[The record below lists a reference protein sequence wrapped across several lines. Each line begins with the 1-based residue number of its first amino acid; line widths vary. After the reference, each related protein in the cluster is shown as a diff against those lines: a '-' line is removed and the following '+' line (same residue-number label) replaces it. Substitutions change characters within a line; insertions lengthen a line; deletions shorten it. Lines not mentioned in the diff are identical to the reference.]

1 MAEKLYDIAVVGG
14 GIVGLASAMALLQRR
29 PDFRLLLLEKEAG
42 LARHQTGH
50 NSGVIHAGLY
60 YKPGSLKALYC
71 TTGREALYE
80 FCAANE
86 IACERCGKLVVATSA
101 NELAPLEELARRGQ
115 ANGLEGVLRLD
126 GAGIREREPYA
137 RGVAGLFVPQTGI
150 VDYVQVAKAMGRVV
164 TQCGGRIQL
173 NAKLRKVDR
182 RAEGFALE
190 TSAGRF
196 RSRIFVNCA
205 GLHSDQ
211 VASLCGMRPDVRIIP
226 FRGEYYQ
233 LKPQRRSL
241 VHNLIYPVP
250 DPDMPFLGVH
260 FTRMIDGAVEAGP
273 NAVLAWKREGYR
285 RWDVSAA
292 DLLATFSFPGF
303 WRLAGK
309 FWSVGLHE
317 YRRSLSKAAFVRSLQ
332 QLLPEIQ
339 ADDLVSAEAGVR
351 AQAVDAKGNLLDD
364 FHLLTGERMLHV
376 VNAPSPAATAS
387 IAIGRVVAEQV
398 DSLV

>member
-1 MAEKLYDIAVVGG
+1 MTEKLYDIAVVGG
-14 GIVGLASAMALLQRR
+14 GIVGLASAMALMQRR
-29 PDFRLLLLEKEAG
+29 PDCRLLLLEKEAG

-86 IACERCGKLVVATSA
+86 IPCERCGKLVLATTA

-126 GAGIREREPYA
+126 GAGIREREPHA

-150 VDYVQVAKAMGRVV
+150 VDYVQVAQAMGRVV
-164 TQCGGRIQL
+164 AQCGGRIQL

-196 RSRIFVNCA
+196 RSRILVNCA

-211 VASLCGMRPDVRIIP
+211 VASLCGMRPAVRIIP

-241 VHNLIYPVP
+241 VRNLIYPVP
-250 DPDMPFLGVH
+250 DPNMPFLGVH

-309 FWSVGLHE
+309 LWSIGLHE
-317 YRRSLSKAAFVRSLQ
+317 YRRSFSKTAFVHSLQ
-332 QLLPEIQ
+332 QLLPEIL